1 MASILVVD
9 DQPQPHLI
17 AALEE
22 EHEIEKAGDGREAL
36 ELVEA
41 NEFDLVLSDIF
52 MPNMGGIELLTEI
65 KKVRPDLPVIFMT
78 SKPSIET
85 AQQAIRE
92 GAFDYITKERLL
104 SEAAAAIHRCIER
117 IELKR
122 EVKFLHEALHEKFSF
137 DKIIGKSPQ
146 MQRVFET
153 IKKVLFSDTT
163 VLILGE
169 TGAGKEMVAKAVHF
183 NGKRAKKPYVA
194 VNCAAISPHLLE
206 SELFGHERGSFT
218 GAVQSKKGLF
228 EEADGGTMFLDEV
241 SEMPKDLQSKL
252 LRVLQEREVQRVGA
266 TRPRKIDVRVIAAS
280 NRDLGKEVDGDRF
293 RADLYYRLNVVPI
306 PLPPLRDRSGD
317 VAYLANH
324 FLALHCAR
332 NGVPLKKLA
341 DDAMAFLESY
351 PWPGNVRELENEIER
366 AVSLREE
373 AVLSASA
380 FHHLTRERR
389 PTLGMAAVGTGGSGS
404 DGGGGGGGVGVGGSS
419 PIGGNM
425 TLADLEREHILG
437 VLSSNEGN
445 KSKAAKILD
454 IDYSTL
460 LRKLKRMG
468 VDETP

>member
-22 EHEIEKAGDGREAL
+22 EHELEKALDGREAL

-52 MPNMGGIELLTEI
+52 MPNMGGIELLTEV
-65 KKVRPDLPVIFMT
+65 KKIRPDLPLIFMT

-92 GAFDYITKERLL
+92 GAFDYITKEHLL
-104 SEAAAAIHRCIER
+104 AEATAAIHRALER

-137 DKIIGKSPQ
+137 DKIIGKSQQ
-146 MQRVFET
+146 MQKVFET
-153 IKKVLFSDTT
+153 IKKVLFNDTT

-169 TGAGKEMVAKAVHF
+169 TGAGKEMAAKAIHF

-206 SELFGHERGSFT
+206 SELFGHERGAFT
-218 GAVQSKKGLF
+218 GAITSKKGLF
-228 EEADGGTMFLDEV
+228 EEADGGTIFLDEV

-280 NRDLGKEVDGDRF
+280 NRDLGKEVDENRF

-317 VAYLANH
+317 ITYLANH
-324 FLALHCAR
+324 FMALHCAR
-332 NGVPLKKLA
+332 NGVPLKKLDETA
-341 DDAMAFLESY
+341 ITFLEQY
-351 PWPGNVRELENEIER
+351 GWPGNVRELENEIER

-373 AVLSASA
+373 STLTDDA
-380 FHHLTRERR
+380 FKHLRSERR
-389 PTLGMAAVGTGGSGS
+389 PSLPGTTGQPQVASGEGQVGIGS
-404 DGGGGGGGVGVGGSS
+404 
-419 PIGGNM
+419 NK
-425 TLADLEREHILG
+425 TLAEVEKDHILG
-437 VLSSNEGN
+437 VLSASGGN
-445 KSKAAKILD
+445 KSKAAKVLD

-468 VDETP
+468 IDDA

>member
-22 EHEIEKAGDGREAL
+22 EHELEKALDGREAL
-36 ELVEA
+36 ELVES

-52 MPNMGGIELLTEI
+52 MPNMGGIELLTEV
-65 KKVRPDLPVIFMT
+65 KKVRPNLPVIFMT

-92 GAFDYITKERLL
+92 GAFDYITKEHLL
-104 SEAAAAIHRCIER
+104 AEATAAIHRVLER

-137 DKIIGKSPQ
+137 DKIIGKSQQ
-146 MQRVFET
+146 MQKVFET
-153 IKKVLFSDTT
+153 IKKVLFNDTT

-169 TGAGKEMVAKAVHF
+169 TGAGKEMAAKAVHF
-183 NGKRAKKPYVA
+183 NGKRSKKPYVA

-206 SELFGHERGSFT
+206 SELFGHERGAFT
-218 GAVQSKKGLF
+218 GAITSKKGLF
-228 EEADGGTMFLDEV
+228 EEADGGTIFLDEV

-280 NRDLGKEVDGDRF
+280 NRDLGKEVDENKF

-306 PLPPLRDRSGD
+306 PLPPLRDRAGD
-317 VAYLANH
+317 ITYLANH
-324 FLALHCAR
+324 FMALHCAR
-332 NGVPLKKLA
+332 NGVPLKKLDESA
-341 DDAMAFLESY
+341 ITFLEQYS
-351 PWPGNVRELENEIER
+351 WPGNVRELENEIER

-373 AVLSASA
+373 STLTDDA
-380 FHHLTRERR
+380 FKHLRSERR
-389 PTLGMAAVGTGGSGS
+389 PTLPGTTGQPQAVAAGATGLGT
-404 DGGGGGGGVGVGGSS
+404 
-419 PIGGNM
+419 NK
-425 TLADLEREHILG
+425 TLADVEREHILG
-437 VLSSNEGN
+437 VLSFSAGN
-445 KSKAAKILD
+445 KSKAAKVLD

-468 VDETP
+468 IEDV

>member
-22 EHEIEKAGDGREAL
+22 EHELEKALDGREAL
-36 ELVEA
+36 DLVES

-52 MPNMGGIELLTEI
+52 MPNMGGIELLTEV
-65 KKVRPDLPVIFMT
+65 KKVRPNLPLIFMT

-92 GAFDYITKERLL
+92 GAFDYITKEHLL
-104 SEAAAAIHRCIER
+104 AEATAAIHRALER

-137 DKIIGKSPQ
+137 DKIIGKSAQ
-146 MQRVFET
+146 MQKVFET
-153 IKKVLFSDTT
+153 IKKVLFNDTT

-169 TGAGKEMVAKAVHF
+169 TGAGKEMAAKAIHF
-183 NGKRAKKPYVA
+183 NGKRSKKPYVA

-206 SELFGHERGSFT
+206 SELFGHERGAFT
-218 GAVQSKKGLF
+218 GAITSKKGLF
-228 EEADGGTMFLDEV
+228 EEADGGTIFLDEV

-280 NRDLGKEVDGDRF
+280 NRDLGKEVDDNKF

-306 PLPPLRDRSGD
+306 PLPPLRTRTGD
-317 VAYLANH
+317 ITYLANH
-324 FLALHCAR
+324 FMALHCAR
-332 NGVPLKKLA
+332 NGVPLKKL
-341 DDAMAFLESY
+341 DDSAITFLEQY
-351 PWPGNVRELENEIER
+351 GWPGNVRELENEIER

-373 AVLSASA
+373 STLTDEA
-380 FHHLTRERR
+380 FKHLKSERR
-389 PTLGMAAVGTGGSGS
+389 PTLPGTTGQPQAAVAGATALGT
-404 DGGGGGGGVGVGGSS
+404 
-419 PIGGNM
+419 NK
-425 TLADLEREHILG
+425 TLAEVEKEHILG
-437 VLSSNEGN
+437 VLSSSGGN

-468 VDETP
+468 IDDNG

>member
-22 EHEIEKAGDGREAL
+22 EHELEKASDGKEAL
-36 ELVEA
+36 ELIQS

-52 MPNMGGIELLTEI
+52 MPNMGGIELLKEA
-65 KKVRPDLPVIFMT
+65 KKIRSGLPIIFMT

-92 GAFDYITKERLL
+92 GAFDYITKEHLL
-104 SEAAAAIHRCIER
+104 AESAAAIHRAMER
-117 IELKR
+117 VELKR
-122 EVKFLHEALHEKFSF
+122 EVKYLHEALHEKFSF

-146 MQRVFET
+146 MQDVFET
-153 IKKVLFSDTT
+153 IKKVLFNDTT

-169 TGAGKEMVAKAVHF
+169 TGAGKEMVAKAIHF
-183 NGKRAKKPYVA
+183 NGKRSKKPYVA

-206 SELFGHERGSFT
+206 SELFGHERGAFT
-218 GAVQSKKGLF
+218 GAVSSKKGLF
-228 EEADGGTMFLDEV
+228 EEADGGSIFLDEV

-252 LRVLQEREVQRVGA
+252 LRVLQEREVQRVGS
-266 TRPRKIDVRVIAAS
+266 TKPRNIDVRVIAAS
-280 NRDLGKEVDGDRF
+280 NRDLGKEVDAERF

-306 PLPPLRDRSGD
+306 PLPPLRKRSGD
-317 VAYLANH
+317 IAYLAKH

-332 NGVPLKKLA
+332 NGVPLKDL
-341 DDAMAFLESY
+341 DDSALAFLDSY
-351 PWPGNVRELENEIER
+351 SWPGNVRELENEIER

-373 AVLSASA
+373 LSLGEAAFAHLKNEARPSLALAASS
-380 FHHLTRERR
+380 
-389 PTLGMAAVGTGGSGS
+389 GSGGASPS
-404 DGGGGGGGVGVGGSS
+404 DEATLALGSS
-419 PIGGNM
+419 KSLSEI
-425 TLADLEREHILG
+425 EKEHILG
-437 VLSSNEGN
+437 VLSSCAGN

-468 VDETP
+468 IDEQSG